1 MNRTPKPSFQYIY
14 RVILGYMLLTL
25 GAIAFGLPFFWMLS
39 TSFKPIEDVFII
51 PIKWIPNPIK
61 WNNYIEAL
69 TIFPFGR
76 YFINS
81 TKITLLSIIGH
92 LISCTLAAYG
102 FARIPF
108 KGRELLFFLLL
119 GTMMLPSQV
128 TIIPIFIIFKKLG
141 WVNTHLPLYVPSFFG
156 GAFYIFL
163 LRQYFMTIPVELE
176 EAAIMD
182 GCGYLRIFWNI
193 YLPLSKN
200 ALITVIIF
208 SFMGSWND
216 FFRPLIFINSPD
228 KFTIPLGLA
237 GFRSEMGNYWHYLMA
252 ASVVAVIP
260 CILLYFFFQRY
271 FIEGITLTGLKG

>member
-1 MNRTPKPSFQYIY
+1 MRRYGTSFQQTY
-14 RVILGYMLLTL
+14 RTLIAYVLLTF
-25 GAIAFGLPFFWMLS
+25 GAIVFGLPFFWMLS
-39 TSFKPIEDVFII
+39 TSLKPIEDVFLL

-69 TIFPFGR
+69 TAVPFGR

-81 TKITLLSIIGH
+81 TKITLFSIIGH

-108 KGRELLFFLLL
+108 KGRDILFFLLL

-128 TIIPIFIIFKKLG
+128 TIIPLFIIFKQLG
-141 WVNTHLPLYVPSFFG
+141 WVNTHLPLYIPSFFG

-163 LRQYFMTIPVELE
+163 LRQYFMTIPTELE
-176 EAAIMD
+176 EAAIID
-182 GCGYLRIFWNI
+182 GCGYIRIFWDI

-200 ALITVIIF
+200 ALITVVIF

-228 KFTIPLGLA
+228 KFTVPLGLA

-271 FIEGITLTGLKG
+271 FIEGIALTGLKS

>member
-1 MNRTPKPSFQYIY
+1 MGRNISFRDTYRITLAYI
-14 RVILGYMLLTL
+14 LLTL
-25 GAIAFGLPFFWMLS
+25 GAIVFGLPFFWMLS
-39 TSFKPIEDVFII
+39 TSLKPIEDVFLI

-61 WNNYIEAL
+61 WNNYVEAL
-69 TIFPFGR
+69 TAVPFGR

-108 KGRELLFFLLL
+108 KGRDILFFLLL

-128 TIIPIFIIFKKLG
+128 TIIPLFIIFKQLG
-141 WVNTHLPLYVPSFFG
+141 WVNTHLPLYIPSFFG

-163 LRQYFMTIPVELE
+163 LRQYFMTLPTELE
-176 EAAIMD
+176 EAAIID
-182 GCGYLRIFWNI
+182 GCGYMRIFWDI

-200 ALITVIIF
+200 ALITVVIF

-228 KFTIPLGLA
+228 KFTVPLGLA

-271 FIEGITLTGLKG
+271 FIEGIALTGLKS

>member
-1 MNRTPKPSFQYIY
+1 MRRHGIPLQQSYRILIAYI
-14 RVILGYMLLTL
+14 LLTF
-25 GAIAFGLPFFWMLS
+25 GAIVFGLPFFWMLS
-39 TSFKPIEDVFII
+39 TSLKPIEDVFLL

-61 WNNYIEAL
+61 WNNYLEAL
-69 TIFPFGR
+69 TAVPFGR

-81 TKITLLSIIGH
+81 TKITLFSIIGH

-108 KGRELLFFLLL
+108 KGRDILFFLLL

-128 TIIPIFIIFKKLG
+128 TIIPLFIIFKQLG
-141 WVNTHLPLYVPSFFG
+141 WVNTHLPLYIPSFFG

-163 LRQYFMTIPVELE
+163 LRQYFMTIPTELE
-176 EAAIMD
+176 EAAIID
-182 GCGYLRIFWNI
+182 GCGYIRIFWDI

-200 ALITVIIF
+200 ALITVVIF

-228 KFTIPLGLA
+228 KFTVPLGLA

-271 FIEGITLTGLKG
+271 FIEGIALTGLKS

>member
-1 MNRTPKPSFQYIY
+1 MRRHGIPLQQSYRTLIAYI
-14 RVILGYMLLTL
+14 LLTF
-25 GAIAFGLPFFWMLS
+25 GAIVFGLPFFWMLS
-39 TSFKPIEDVFII
+39 TSLKPIEDVFLL

-61 WNNYIEAL
+61 WNNYLEAL
-69 TIFPFGR
+69 TAVPFGR

-81 TKITLLSIIGH
+81 TKITLFSIIGH

-108 KGRELLFFLLL
+108 KGRDILFFLLL

-128 TIIPIFIIFKKLG
+128 TIIPLFIIFKQLG
-141 WVNTHLPLYVPSFFG
+141 WVNTHLPLYIPSFFG

-163 LRQYFMTIPVELE
+163 LRQYFMTIPTELE
-176 EAAIMD
+176 EAAIID
-182 GCGYLRIFWNI
+182 GCGYIRIFWDI

-200 ALITVIIF
+200 ALITVVIF

-228 KFTIPLGLA
+228 KFTVPLGLA

-271 FIEGITLTGLKG
+271 FIEGIALTGLKS

>member
-1 MNRTPKPSFQYIY
+1 
-14 RVILGYMLLTL
+14 MLLTL

-39 TSFKPIEDVFII
+39 TSLKPIEDVFII